1 MQEISTI
8 LFPTDFSE
16 SAQNAFRCCLRLA
29 GKYNAEV
36 HVLHV
41 IYPEYEAMDLPV
53 VATQATRA
61 KVNAAR
67 VAIDSFINLGL
78 SQVGKDGNGKTPVIT
93 SDIEIG
99 SAVNLI
105 TQIAERD
112 GIDLIVMGTKGE
124 HGALERAFGSV
135 TTGVIRRAPCTVWIV
150 PEGMDKSNIHVAAYA
165 SNLTDAD
172 PFYIWKVGKLLEPF
186 NPVLHCVH
194 VNIEHSVDHVLEL
207 ADLGAIFGQHAPMLQ
222 INFHTLTGAS
232 VADSLEEF
240 ADTYDVD
247 LMIML
252 TPHYNWLEGL
262 FHRSQTRRMALDAKV
277 PLLILKE
284 KE

>member
-1 MQEISTI
+1 M
-8 LFPTDFSE
+8 FPTDFSE
-16 SAQNAFRCCLRLA
+16 PAQNAFRHCLQLA
-29 GKYNAEV
+29 RKYNAEV

-67 VAIDSFINLGL
+67 VAIQSFIDMGL
-78 SQVGKDGNGKTPVIT
+78 SQINKEAHEKAPVV
-93 SDIEIG
+93 SADIEIG
-99 SAVNLI
+99 SAVNI
-105 TQIAERD
+105 IAQIAERD
-112 GIDLIVMGTKGE
+112 GVDLIVMSTKGE

-135 TTGVIRRAPCTVWIV
+135 TTGVIKRAPCTVWVI
-150 PEGMDKSNIHVAAYA
+150 PEGMEKSEVHVAAYA

-172 PFYIWKVGKLLEPF
+172 PYYIWIVGKLLEPF

-194 VNIEHSVDHVLEL
+194 VNTEHSVDHVLEL

-222 INFHTLTGAS
+222 INFHTLAGAS

-252 TPHYNWLEGL
+252 APHYNFFEGL